1 MPLPL
6 LPSRLASLT
15 FTLLC
20 ATALSGAAFAQSACE
35 APMRGSVTCTGS
47 GAGLVDKDLDD
58 ATLTIAPDAQV
69 KAEDAQAFCF
79 GDGVTLSN
87 AGTVRSAFDHAIQ
100 GGDGATVT
108 NNGTIESTGKDG
120 INLNA
125 GARVGN
131 SGVIT
136 ATDDGIQTEGTATII
151 NIGAITGGAAG
162 VKAEGDDAFVANTA
176 EGTINAGEDG
186 IRIEGLRGQVS
197 NAGSITSGEDGIK
210 IDGDSGIVQN
220 TGTIT
225 AGRFDASG
233 AVLVEGDGIQ
243 TENDGLVLNR
253 GTIWATKDG
262 VNVGDNST
270 VANEGIIYG
279 GDDGVQIG
287 IGSTFYNDTMGTV
300 IAIGEG
306 INANEDGTAVTNLGT
321 IRAGDD
327 GINAGRNATIV
338 NAGTILSDGGEQD
351 GIDLDSGTVRN
362 TGTVLALGSQDG
374 IDFDPSTDASTVT
387 NSGRIEG
394 AIGINTDP
402 ADTGAQT
409 VINTGTITGRDGTAV
424 NLGAGEDRLI
434 LNEGSRIDGVIE
446 MGEGADTLEV
456 NYVAFERL
464 DFGSEIET
472 VTTAGTAIVG
482 TSAIVLLEDDALR
495 AEDRDLQALSYGL
508 SRQVLAAPAGEG
520 LWTAG
525 RGQDG
530 DHDGSLALGVV
541 GYDLSVAGGTAGAFV
556 SLSKSGDVTAKVAGL
571 RLGLTND
578 RLTTTAMAFAGRTEG
593 EDIAGNSGA
602 EGDIAGVAGRVKML
616 LRAPQ
621 AGAIGFDLAAEGGWT
636 RNALDAY
643 DLTRLDTRVES
654 RDVDSHYIRAEAGL
668 PVLLGGTD
676 ALRGYAAVTRMNGSA
691 DDIAAR
697 FEGQTVTMDG
707 AGMDRTVY
715 GLGASWSRQFGGDAV
730 LDAQVEA
737 SFGDDTDGDIAL
749 GVSFRMPLGR

>member
-35 APMRGSVTCTGS
+35 SSASGVTCSGS
-47 GAGLVDKDLDD
+47 GTGLVDKDLDD
-58 ATLTIAPDAQV
+58 ATLIIQSGAQV
-69 KAEDAQAFCF
+69 EAAEAQAFRF
-79 GDGVTLSN
+79 GDGGTLSN

-100 GGDGATVT
+100 GGDDATVT
-108 NNGTIESTGKDG
+108 NTGTIESTGKDG

-125 GARVGN
+125 GAVVDN

-136 ATDDGIQTEGTATII
+136 ATDDGIQTEGLSRVI
-151 NIGAITGGAAG
+151 NSGAITGGAAG
-162 VKAEGDDAFVANTA
+162 IKIEGDDSSVTNM
-176 EGTINAGEDG
+176 EGGTLTAGEDG
-186 IRIEGLRGQVS
+186 IRIEGLRGQAT

-210 IDGDSGIVQN
+210 IDDDEGIAEN

-243 TENDGLVLNR
+243 TENNSFVGNS
-253 GTIWATKDG
+253 GTIRASKDG
-262 VNVGDNST
+262 INVGDNSA
-270 VANEGIIYG
+270 VANYG
-279 GDDGVQIG
+279 TVTGADDGIQIG
-287 IGSTFYNDTMGTV
+287 AGSEFFNDDPGV
-300 IAIGEG
+300 VVAVGEG
-306 INANEDGTAVTNLGT
+306 VNANEDDTTVYNHGT
-321 IRAGDD
+321 IQAGDD

-338 NAGTILSDGGEQD
+338 NAGTILSNGGEQD

-362 TGTVLALGSQDG
+362 TGTILALGSQDG

-424 NLGAGEDRLI
+424 NLGAGEDRLV
-434 LNEGSRIDGVIE
+434 LNDGSQIDGAIE

-464 DFGSEIET
+464 EFGSEIET

-482 TSAIVLLEDDALR
+482 ASAIVLLEDDALR
-495 AEDRDLQALSYGL
+495 AEDRDTQTLSYGL
-508 SRQVLAAPAGEG
+508 SRQVLAAPMGEG

-541 GYDLSVAGGTAGAFV
+541 GYDLPLGGGTAGAFV

-578 RLTTTAMAFAGRTEG
+578 RLTATAMAFAGRTEG
-593 EDIAGNSGA
+593 EDIAGTAGA
-602 EGDIAGVAGRVKML
+602 DGDVAGVAGRVTMR
-616 LRAPQ
+616 LRTPQ
-621 AGAIGFDLAAEGGWT
+621 AGGVGFDLAAEGGWS
-636 RNALDAY
+636 RNALDGY
-643 DLTRLDTRVES
+643 DLTRLDTRVEG

-668 PVLLGGTD
+668 PVALGGAD
-676 ALRGYAAVTRMNGSA
+676 ALRGYAAVTRMDGSA
-691 DDIAAR
+691 DDITAR
-697 FEGQTVTMDG
+697 FDGQAVTIGG

-715 GLGASWSRQFGGDAV
+715 GLGASWSRHFGGDAV